1 LIDLPDLARRFP
13 YPDELPI
20 AAEPVV
26 LKTVRD
32 AHYGMDADS
41 DWASLFPEGFSLDP
55 ITNASLSQEVIS
67 KVPSVYN
74 QLFCLNRLRKIFM
87 NPGWEED
94 KCKDRQVH
102 RCLNLLRQGLLCNGD
117 TALEPTITVEHE
129 GAKETGASGYDVK
142 HVCRDWTKIRAA
154 TEQRLGSHH

>member
-1 LIDLPDLARRFP
+1 
-13 YPDELPI
+13 
-20 AAEPVV
+20 
-26 LKTVRD
+26 
-32 AHYGMDADS
+32 M
-41 DWASLFPEGFSLDP
+41 
-55 ITNASLSQEVIS
+55 
-67 KVPSVYN
+67 YN
-74 QLFCLNRLRKIFM
+74 QLYCLNRLRKIFM

-102 RCLNLLRQGLLCNGD
+102 RCLNLLRRGLLCNGD

-142 HVCRDWTKIRAA
+142 HICRDWTKVRAA